1 MVLTTADITEIQQ
14 VEALYGHAVDWPD
27 QSLLPK
33 VFTKDAIFDG
43 RLAGSKKSYYEGLDA
58 IMKWFGQGKPP
69 HPKVHN
75 MMNVYVYEENGEVRV
90 RAKWLV
96 RGQTDSII
104 YMGDYE
110 DLMERTP
117 DGWRIKH
124 RLCIGRDPGPLA

>member
-1 MVLTTADITEIQQ
+1 MALTTEDITEIQQ

-69 HPKVHN
+69 HPKEMFHVSHN
-75 MMNVYVYEENGEVRV
+75 
-90 RAKWLV
+90 
-96 RGQTDSII
+96 S
-104 YMGDYE
+104 MGHV
-110 DLMERTP
+110 
-117 DGWRIKH
+117 KH
-124 RLCIGRDPGPLA
+124 SGRFCA